1 MSVNSESFGV
11 EEVIFDIQPGELFD
25 SVSEPEEDIFE
36 LTGGDLF
43 ADVMLDDASEPASWL
58 GFKVI
63 NQATVEQ
70 ESASVLPSDKN
81 IAGMVWVQLVDA
93 DGNTLLVAG
102 YVVGI
107 KFTASKV
114 SYSIAFP
121 LAVQSKAGVS
131 GLYVVVDDIDS
142 ILVSSN
148 QGESYK
154 AVYDSVNEELAGI
167 IKSHCSP
174 DYTAKLAAL
183 KARRLG
189 LDSSTL
195 DDATPAA
202 PALYPLERIRITA
215 QLGTAIKELQ
225 AVPAGPAGMLQR
237 LKATAKVGDLVR
249 KLGGSAPSVA
259 PTEPAAPAIPADE
272 GQAPTNSD
280 SDDFGLQA
288 SGKKT
293 RERINAAVVD
303 IVTQIKAGKDPKT
316 LTAEDL
322 ALLKQ
327 YSGKGGLTDNSQYEY
342 YTPTPVAEGVWD
354 ILKVNGFE
362 NGNVLEPS
370 AGAGVFSA
378 TKPAGTVITGTEID
392 GVAATVN
399 QVLHPEDQILNQSFE
414 KLAVSAPDSFFDA
427 VTGNVPFGDARGVSA
442 NDDPAYKSEKRIERY
457 FINRVIDK
465 TRPGGLIT
473 LIVPTAVIGNLSG
486 PWKKFRAT
494 ISRKAEFLGGHKLPS
509 KTFGKQGTDVVTDI
523 IVLRKHPADLLDKI
537 DGLSADTLA
546 AANVLWP
553 EFIDGK
559 YWLGEGKRFIHGQYI
574 PPDATKARSMEQVI
588 PEDGHTP
595 EALKQKLAVKFD
607 SRIDWALLD
616 SAEPVIHY
624 YAAGD
629 RRIIN
634 GKECTF
640 DGAHWVE
647 VDYRGE
653 ANETRIDAAKY
664 GTDSLENLA
673 ALLARPE
680 SMLNL
685 TCAQA
690 FAAYK
695 TYPNL
700 LGTQQRMAVEFA
712 MSQPLEKF
720 REQAYRGSL
729 IGSVVSG
736 YTARANAG
744 NAPDGNERD
753 RVRALVER
761 EFATFGHPKSVKGFL
776 LEGDMARYFGA
787 YLGAV
792 DEQGN
797 VSKVLAEGVEQAK
810 GYEPANVLSIT
821 EYLVREQGGEIS
833 LEDVAKLYT
842 GPRALRS
849 LGDLADVDG
858 LAITPAGFISTTKTY
873 CCGDIYLKAAELQDA
888 MAGETDPRVKDK
900 FQKQID
906 LMVSKAKHTSI
917 EDISFGLRDKWLD
930 RRYQLEFLKESGY
943 EFSYIT
949 RRAVQKVSET
959 GEAYEGFERV
969 EDTTNPN
976 GEWVIGEYAK
986 KRSDFARQLEH
997 YMNGKSIG
1005 HDVRDKGGLSAA
1017 ERIAGFREQVN
1028 ALEEQFKYFMQ
1039 SHPDFAEIE
1048 RVYNATFN
1056 NYVRPEYDTA
1066 DLGLEGMS
1074 GRIKLHWY
1082 QNQGVRQLSE
1092 QGTGILGFDVGLGKS
1107 FSALALSAYDR
1118 QMGRSRKHCIV
1129 VPNSVLANWYMESKT
1144 LYGHHDDV
1152 MFVGF
1157 EPKRDPKTG
1166 EILREPILDESGNP
1180 HVNRF
1185 TGEIEYQDIL
1195 VKDSPE
1201 AVYEKMH
1208 QIPHTSK
1215 AVVIMTEEKFGTIP
1229 MREESRLKYAQKWAE
1244 KSMMSAADAR
1254 KAAGIIEEKTG
1265 KSYAEDKTQNR
1276 LEQQFSD
1283 DGTAK
1288 KGELPYFEDMGFD
1301 RVIVDEAHRFRN
1313 SFQIQDGDTAK
1324 LAYLPNPQ
1332 IAKRA
1337 SDMAMKMAWLREKY
1351 DGKGAIL
1358 LTATPVANSPIEIF
1372 NMLSLVVD
1380 QSEFERLGIYTADD
1394 FVRQFGTIRMV
1405 DKLTVKGTVDQR
1417 EGLAGFKNL
1426 NALRGLFHRYA
1437 LMRGAQDVDPEGN
1450 SLKLPEAVEMID
1462 QAEMD
1467 EEQQSLYVML
1477 REEARDAGNPKKI
1490 KSGEARPMF
1499 AVMRDMDRVTTDIDL
1514 YHRQITFLF
1523 RTADQAKIDALI
1535 ADLPQTVKVRLRD
1548 DESGEKA
1555 EFEIEKETGYSLEG
1569 DTLTY
1574 VAPEGYEEAINSRLS
1589 KFKIDYVNHPLR
1601 PKYAKL
1607 IANMQAE
1614 LDSRG
1619 KQLVFTE
1626 EKSQHGKLA
1635 RIIINHLPVT
1645 ADQVAIINADT
1656 ASGEKLQQ
1664 ISDAYNRGDIRIII
1678 ANKKAEVGV
1687 NLQKGTSAI
1696 HHMTLPWNPASLQQR
1711 NGRGVRQG
1719 NTVSQVRVYYYQAKG
1734 SFDEYRLDLLK
1745 NKGNWIATL
1754 MDHRNEQD
1762 SAENAEAMGAIEQA
1776 ALLSENREEFL
1787 KTMAEVKA
1795 KKEAEEKA
1803 RRDNA
1808 AKVKLNQLALIE
1820 LSLQTFDASK
1830 AKAVADAQKR
1840 IEEAQ
1845 ARLDKV
1851 KAEEAPEDEIRKR
1864 ETTLAAEIN
1873 RAAKV
1878 EPTWKKKK
1886 ADYESQKRQIN
1897 AFLRGQDKKGE
1908 LPFDVSVLD
1917 NPLGTVMTRERLIV
1931 REGGTYKLNDR
1942 STAIVRVI
1950 KVDFAGRTAQLEG
1963 VVGRSYSASSRLDV
1977 DKVFAGAVEVS
1988 LSPDELQQMKWLT
2001 EPKDYADLAAVSKDF
2016 FLENRGEINYY
2027 GSILVRDGNGKLN
2040 ITDGYGAK
2048 RIPESV
2054 VYPDKSDKALI
2065 DELIAVYKDIQLNL
2079 GTSRVSSYTF
2089 ASIAQVFFGAD
2100 WEAEIKAQLKTA
2112 SPEELRAKAAEFTG
2126 QVISRLPTATAE
2138 EIGKAIG
2145 KLSYSYGPEP
2155 EAIRKLMEDWM
2166 TAGEFVNLP
2175 DARIAVN
2182 EAVAAEKARLE
2193 ELKRQLAAEE
2203 ERKKNEALK
2212 SDPNYREVPP
2222 DMGEKFAKLGVSVFY
2237 NTEAVQKEG
2246 FKGRAGQTFQ
2256 PFEQLFLKGRAGK
2269 NGLVFRVKDI
2279 LKNRFGASFCGG
2291 VVKGDRKYGDSTW
2304 HVPASTN
2311 LEALY
2316 DLMS

>member
-1 MSVNSESFGV
+1 MSVNS
-11 EEVIFDIQPGELFD
+11 VIFDVEAEIFDIHPGDLFD
-25 SVSEPEEDIFE
+25 SVHEPEEEVFD
-36 LTGGDLF
+36 LAGGDLF
-43 ADVMLDDASEPASWL
+43 ADVVLDDASPTAP
-58 GFKVI
+58 
-63 NQATVEQ
+63 
-70 ESASVLPSDKN
+70 VL
-81 IAGMVWVQLVDA
+81 
-93 DGNTLLVAG
+93 
-102 YVVGI
+102 
-107 KFTASKV
+107 
-114 SYSIAFP
+114 
-121 LAVQSKAGVS
+121 
-131 GLYVVVDDIDS
+131 
-142 ILVSSN
+142 
-148 QGESYK
+148 
-154 AVYDSVNEELAGI
+154 
-167 IKSHCSP
+167 SP
-174 DYTAKLAAL
+174 I
-183 KARRLG
+183 
-189 LDSSTL
+189 
-195 DDATPAA
+195 
-202 PALYPLERIRITA
+202 ERIRLTA
-215 QLGTAIKELQ
+215 QLGAAIKELQ
-225 AVPAGPAGMLQR
+225 AVPEGPAGMLQR
-237 LKATAKVGDLVR
+237 LKATAKVGELVR
-249 KLGGSAPSVA
+249 KLGGGVAGAAESAA
-259 PTEPAAPAIPADE
+259 KTLAETAPAPIPEATS
-272 GQAPTNSD
+272 GAASD
-280 SDDFGLQA
+280 VTETLAETSEEQPAITVTEAESAFGLQA

-616 SAEPVIHY
+616 SAEPVINY

-629 RRIIN
+629 RRIIG
-634 GKECTF
+634 GKEYTF
-640 DGAHWVE
+640 DGAHWAE

-664 GTDSLENLA
+664 GADSLENLA
-673 ALLARPE
+673 ALLASPE

-712 MSQPLEKF
+712 MNQPAEKF

-729 IGSVVSG
+729 VGSVVSG

-753 RVRALVER
+753 RVRTLVER

-1254 KAAGIIEEKTG
+1254 KAAGITEEKTG

-1394 FVRQFGTIRMV
+1394 FVRQFGTIKMV

-1467 EEQQSLYVML
+1467 EEQQSLYVRL
-1477 REEARDAGNPKKI
+1477 REEARDAGNPQKI

-1548 DESGEKA
+1548 DDSGEKA
-1555 EFEIEKETGYSLEG
+1555 EFEIGKETGYSLEG

-1574 VAPEGYEEAINSRLS
+1574 VAPEGYEEAINSRLT

-1656 ASGEKLQQ
+1656 AGGEKLQQ

-1745 NKGNWIATL
+1745 NKGNWIAAL

-1762 SAENAEAMGAIEQA
+1762 FAENAEAMGAIEQA

-1820 LSLQTFDASK
+1820 LNLQNFDASK
-1830 AKAVADAQKR
+1830 AKAVQDAQKK
-1840 IEEAQ
+1840 IADTQ
-1845 ARLDKV
+1845 AKLDKAV
-1851 KAEEAPEDEIRKR
+1851 AEGAD
-1864 ETTLAAEIN
+1864 AALIERLQRDVAIATN
-1873 RAAKV
+1873 RAGKV
-1878 EPTWKKKK
+1878 DGVWEDKK
-1886 ADYESQKRQIN
+1886 AQYESQRRQIN
-1897 AFLRGQDKKGE
+1897 AFLRGQDRKGE
-1908 LPFDVSVLD
+1908 LPFDAAALD
-1917 NPLGTVMTRERLIV
+1917 NPLGTVLTKERLVV
-1931 REGGTYKLNDR
+1931 REGATYKLDPKDWGGIV
-1942 STAIVRVI
+1942 IVRVT
-1950 KVDFAGRTAQLEG
+1950 KVDFAGRTAHLEG

-2016 FLENRGEINYY
+2016 FLEHRGEINYY

-2089 ASIAQVFFGAD
+2089 ASVAQVFFGAD
-2100 WEAEIKAQLKTA
+2100 WEADLKAQLKTA

-2126 QVISRLPTATAE
+2126 QVVSRLPTATAE
-2138 EIGKAIG
+2138 EISKAIG

-2155 EAIRKLMEDWM
+2155 ESIRTLMDEWM
-2166 TAGEFVNLP
+2166 TASEFVNLP

-2203 ERKKNEALK
+2203 ERKQNEALK
-2212 SDPNYREVPP
+2212 SDPNYKEIPV
-2222 DMGEKFAKLGVSVFY
+2222 DITAKFEKIGVTIFY
-2237 NTEAVQKEG
+2237 NTEDVQVEG
-2246 FKGRAGQTFQ
+2246 FKRRAGSVYPAFN
-2256 PFEQLFLKGRAGK
+2256 QLWMKDRAGK
-2269 NGLVFRVKDI
+2269 NGVVFRVKDI
-2279 LKNRFGASFCGG
+2279 LKNRFGAQFCSG
-2291 VVKGDRKYGDSTW
+2291 VMRGDRKYGDSTW

-2311 LEALY
+2311 LDALY
-2316 DLMS
+2316 DLLS